1 MSLFVSCVVSGGRTL
16 VTAFATLVT
25 RIQSNTCRYP
35 HTRLPV
41 WDTNGSFNIAL
52 QSDCF
57 VLSVNLHNSQSVVL
71 KQVCLCREENTVA
84 PARVHV
90 SSQPGVVFSGE
101 LHGIGISDGSL
112 VYVPWSQDQLPPWAT
127 YVREPRWQLLMFSGP
142 LREKQEGPDH
152 THTHTYTR
160 CPALPV
166 LLFVH
171 FLNGWS

>member
-25 RIQSNTCRYP
+25 RIESNTCRYP

-41 WDTNGSFNIAL
+41 WVTNGSFNIAL

-57 VLSVNLHNSQSVVL
+57 VCHRAVFSYYVVLSVNLHNSQSVVL

-90 SSQPGVVFSGE
+90 SSQPGG
-101 LHGIGISDGSL
+101 GILRRVTRYWYKRWFLSLRSMKPGPATPISNLCPRAMSQDGSYSCS
-112 VYVPWSQDQLPPWAT
+112 V
-127 YVREPRWQLLMFSGP
+127 G
-142 LREKQEGPDH
+142 H
-152 THTHTYTR
+152 
-160 CPALPV
+160 
-166 LLFVH
+166 
-171 FLNGWS
+171 